1 MNEKVPLS
9 VAIITKDEAK
19 NMPACLESVRFADQ
33 VVVVDSG
40 STDDTVKIAS
50 DSGCDV
56 FVEEWRGFGRQKQFA
71 IDKCKHRWVL
81 VLDADERIPSETAG
95 AISDI
100 VLKEPG
106 DVAGYSFPR
115 RNWFQG
121 RWIKHLW
128 GGDRIVR
135 LFQKD
140 SGRMTPVA
148 VHESV
153 EVTGK
158 VEALGVPIEHY
169 TESDLS
175 KILIKIDHY
184 STLGARE
191 AFAAGKT
198 STVWS
203 ASFRAVLAFFQSYF
217 LKLGVL
223 DGAQGFT
230 LSITDS
236 VNKFFKYAK
245 LGELRK
251 QAKLSD
257 RKS

>member
-1 MNEKVPLS
+1 MGEKISLS
-9 VAIITKDEAK
+9 VAIITKNEIK
-19 NMPACLESVRFADQ
+19 NIPDCLGSIKFTDQ
-33 VVVVDSG
+33 IVVVDSG
-40 STDDTVKIAS
+40 STDDTVKFAS
-50 DSGCDV
+50 DFGCNV
-56 FVEEWRGFGRQKQFA
+56 FIEKWRGFGLQKQFA
-71 IDKCKHRWVL
+71 IDKCKHRWIL
-81 VLDADERIPSETAG
+81 VLDADERIPSETATV
-95 AISDI
+95 IEDI
-100 VLKEPG
+100 VSRDL
-106 DVAGYSFPR
+106 DAVAGYSFPR
-115 RNWFQG
+115 KNFFQD

-128 GGDRIVR
+128 GRDRVVR
-135 LFQKD
+135 LFRKD
-140 SGRMTPVA
+140 LGRMSTVA

-158 VEALGVPIEHY
+158 VEALGVSIEHY

-245 LGELRK
+245 LGELHK

>member
-1 MNEKVPLS
+1 MNETAPLS
-9 VAIITKDEAK
+9 VAIITKDETK

-33 VVVVDSG
+33 VIVLDSG

-50 DSGCDV
+50 DFGCDV
-56 FVEEWRGFGRQKQFA
+56 FVEKWRGFGPQKQSA
-71 IDKCKHRWVL
+71 IDKCKNKWVL
-81 VLDADERIPSETAG
+81 VLDADERIPPETALVIG
-95 AISDI
+95 DI
-100 VLKEPG
+100 VSREVN
-106 DVAGYSFPR
+106 DVAGYNFPR
-115 RNWFQG
+115 NNWFQG

-135 LFQKD
+135 LFQKEL
-140 SGRMTPVA
+140 GVMTPAA

-153 EVTGK
+153 EVSGT
-158 VEALGVPIEHY
+158 VEALDVPIEHF

-175 KILIKIDHY
+175 RILIKIDNY
-184 STLGARE
+184 STLGAQE
-191 AFAAGKT
+191 AFSKGRKAT
-198 STVWS
+198 ICS
-203 ASFRAVLAFFQSYF
+203 ASFRAALAFLQSYF

-245 LGELRK
+245 LRELHK
-251 QAKLSD
+251 QANLSD